1 MWFLVVL
8 FVGALVASLLL
19 TPKPKFENAR
29 ASGLNDLQ
37 YPRAQEGAP
46 VPLIL
51 GRVKMPGPNTTW
63 VGDFKAVAIKKKQK
77 TGLFSSKKVIVG
89 YTYYIGVDL
98 ALALGKC
105 TLHKIVNDKT
115 TIWEGTA
122 SADEN
127 TIPINLPNLF
137 GGPEKGGGMVGTM
150 RYYPGSQSQGKNAYL
165 ASKIGADDTPAY
177 RGFAHLVLEGLN
189 IGESNQL
196 RAMWMEMSQY
206 TNGLALGGG
215 MHIVGMDMNP
225 METLYQAF
233 TLDWGGLDVSPDLLD
248 LDSLRACAQT
258 LFNEGNGMSILV
270 STPNSGKD
278 IANEV
283 LRQVDGLMYQNP
295 VTGKMVMKLIRL
307 DYELEDLP
315 IFDETNVI
323 TIRNFT
329 SKLWEDTVNQ
339 VRVKFTDRSQDYKD
353 GTAMVQDMAN
363 INAQGRIRSITN
375 AYPAVMSNTLSV
387 DVATRDLSQSS
398 VPLLGASMELN
409 REGAALRP
417 GDPFI
422 WSWDPYGIE
431 MVVMRVKTFDLGA
444 LNDNRIVIECN
455 QDEFALD
462 QTVFTV
468 PSSPGSGVVVPNDPA
483 VASPARLVR
492 EGAYFFAASAG
503 VALSPNQTV
512 IIVSAVPPTGSEVF
526 DVWTSNDA
534 GANYGSSESNIVYTA
549 NARLSNAITASAGF
563 TTGILATVVI
573 TTPSDEI
580 ASVTVDE
587 ILEGAGLFYIGQEL
601 FAHTSVTNNG
611 DGTFTLINVRRALL
625 DTVPTAH
632 AINDRV
638 WFIEGDNVIDDAMGG
653 GDTVRVKVT
662 PQTFR
667 DQMLLADAPYDSVVL
682 NYRAQRPL
690 RPANVKFNGGVAFTQ
705 PADAAGSQ
713 TITWANRSR
722 LAVAIRSIVDS
733 TSEFEP
739 GQQTI
744 IRVRYNGGGWVATSY
759 GPGVTTATIPSPTAN
774 PGDVVDWEIYS
785 TCNGLDSY
793 SRWTFSAT
801 IGGGGTNTGGGS
813 STETGG
819 SAPPDTTPPYETPP
833 PATTQTLTSTEA
845 LAANDLVNIYNSSG
859 AKVRKANATDGTK
872 PAHGYVKAA
881 VVSGDPAIVY
891 FDGENDGVAGLTPGT
906 YFLSTTGG
914 AMQSTAPVANGNI
927 AQKVGV
933 ATASGSFVF
942 EPGEPIGLVVAP

>member
-89 YTYYIGVDL
+89 YTYYIGLDL
-98 ALALGKC
+98 ALALGRC

-127 TIPINLPNLF
+127 ILNINLPNLF
-137 GGPEKGGGMVGTM
+137 GGKEKGGGLIGTM
-150 RYYPGSQSQGKNAYL
+150 RYYPGSSTQGKNAYL
-165 ASKIGADDTPAY
+165 ASKIGEADTPAY
-177 RGFAHLVLEGLN
+177 RGFAHLVLEGMN

-196 RAMWMEMSQY
+196 RSMWMEMSQY
-206 TNGLALGGG
+206 TNGLGLGGG
-215 MHIVGMDMNP
+215 MHMVGDDMNP
-225 METLYQAF
+225 MELLYQAF

-248 LDSLRACAQT
+248 LDSLKTCAQT
-258 LFNEGNGMSILV
+258 LFNEGNGMSVCI
-270 STPNSGKD
+270 STPNGGKE
-278 IANEV
+278 IASEV

-295 VTGKMVMKLIRL
+295 VTGKMVMKLIRN

-315 IFDETNVI
+315 IFDQSNVI
-323 TIRNFT
+323 IIRNFT

-353 GTAMVQDMAN
+353 GTSMVQDMAN

-375 AYPAVMSNTLSV
+375 AYPGVMMGTLGTEL
-387 DVATRDLSQSS
+387 ATRDLSQGS
-398 VPLLGASMELN
+398 VPLLGATMELN

-422 WSWDPYGIE
+422 WSWDPYGIDL
-431 MVVMRVKTFDLGA
+431 VVMRVKSFDLGA
-444 LNDNRIVIECN
+444 LNDNRIVIDAN
-455 QDEFALD
+455 QDEFAVD
-462 QTVFTV
+462 QTVFTA
-468 PSSPGSGVVVPNDPA
+468 PGGPGSGVVVPNDPA

-503 VALSPNQTV
+503 LPLSPNDTV
-512 IIVSAVPPTGSEVF
+512 VIVSAVAPTGSEEF
-526 DVWTSNDA
+526 DVYTSTDA
-534 GANYGSSESNIVYTA
+534 GATYNPSEEGIVYTA
-549 NARLSNAITASAGF
+549 NARLSTAISATAGF
-563 TTGILATVVI
+563 TTGILGTVVI
-573 TTPSDEI
+573 TTPSEEI
-580 ASVTVDE
+580 ASVAVADIE
-587 ILEGAGLFYIGQEL
+587 AGAGLFYIGQEL
-601 FAHTSVTNNG
+601 FAHTTVVDNG
-611 DGTFTLINVRRALL
+611 DGTFNLVNVRRALL

-632 AINDRV
+632 AVNDRV
-638 WFIEGDNVIDDAMGG
+638 WFIEGDNVIDDAMP
-653 GDTVRVKVT
+653 GDATIRVKVT

-667 DQMLLADAPYDSVVL
+667 DQMNVADAPYDAVTL

-690 RPANVKFNGGVAFTQ
+690 RPGNVKFDGGVAFT
-705 PADAAGSQ
+705 PPSDGTGSH

-722 LAVAIRSIVDS
+722 LAVAIRSTVDN
-733 TSEFEP
+733 TNEYEP
-739 GQQTI
+739 GQQTV
-744 IRVRYNGGGWVATSY
+744 IRYRVNGGGWTTTTY
-759 GPGVTTATIPSPTAN
+759 GPGVTTATINTTATV
-774 PGDVVDWEIYS
+774 GQSVEWEIYS

-793 SRWTFSAT
+793 SRWAFSAT
-801 IGGGGTNTGGGS
+801 AGGGASSGGGS
-813 STETGG
+813 SEETGG
-819 SAPPDTTPPYETPP
+819 GTPPDTTPPYTDPP
-833 PATTQTLTSTEA
+833 PSTTQTLTSTEN

-881 VVSGDPAIVY
+881 TVSGDPAIVY
-891 FDGENDGVAGLTPGT
+891 FDGENDGLSGLTPGT

-914 AMQSTAPVANGNI
+914 QMSTNPPTGNGNI

>member
-63 VGDFKAVAIKKKQK
+63 VGDFKAIAIKKKQK

-89 YTYYIGVDL
+89 YTYYIGLDL
-98 ALALGKC
+98 ALALGRC

-127 TIPINLPNLF
+127 TLAINLPNLF
-137 GGPEKGGGMVGTM
+137 GGKEKGGGLIGTM
-150 RYYPGSQSQGKNAYL
+150 RYYPGSTTQGKNAYL
-165 ASKIGADDTPAY
+165 AGKIGDADTPAY
-177 RGFAHLVLEGLN
+177 RGFAHLVLEGMN

-196 RAMWMEMSQY
+196 RSMWMEMSQY
-206 TNGLALGGG
+206 TNGLALAGG
-215 MHIVGMDMNP
+215 IQQVGDDMNP

-248 LDSLRACAQT
+248 LQSLRDCAQT
-258 LFNEGNGMSILV
+258 LFDEGNGMSILV
-270 STPNSGKD
+270 SSPNSGKD

-295 VTGKMVMKLIRL
+295 VTGKMVMKLIRK

-315 IFDETNVI
+315 IFDESNVI
-323 TIRNFT
+323 VIRNFT

-339 VRVKFTDRSQDYKD
+339 VRVKFTDRAQDYKD

-363 INAQGRIRSITN
+363 INAQGRVRSITN
-375 AYPAVMSNTLSV
+375 AYPGIMANELSV

-409 REGAALRP
+409 RDGAKLRP

-431 MVVMRVKTFDLGA
+431 MVVMRVKSFDLGA

-455 QDEFALD
+455 QDEFAVD
-462 QTVFTV
+462 QTVFSV
-468 PSSPGSGVVVPNDPA
+468 PGGPGSGVVVPSDPA

-503 VALSPNQTV
+503 VPLSPNQTV

-534 GANYGSSESNIVYTA
+534 GATYGTSEEGIVYTA
-549 NARLSNAITASAGF
+549 NASLVNAITASAGF
-563 TTGILATVVI
+563 TTGILGTVVI
-573 TTPSDEI
+573 TTPSEEI

-587 ILEGAGLFYIGQEL
+587 ILEGGGLFYIGQEL
-601 FAHTSVTNNG
+601 FAHTTVTNNG
-611 DGTFTLINVRRALL
+611 DGTFTLVNVRRALL
-625 DTVPTAH
+625 DTVPSAH
-632 AINDRV
+632 AINDKV

-667 DQMLLADAPYDSVVL
+667 DQLDVASAPYDSVTL

-690 RPANVKFNGGVAFTQ
+690 RPGNVKFDGGVAFT
-705 PADAAGSQ
+705 PPSDGTGSH

-722 LAVAIRSIVDS
+722 LAVAIRSTVDA

-744 IRVRYNGGGWVATSY
+744 IRYRVNGGGWVSNSY
-759 GPGVTTATIPSPTAN
+759 GPGVTTATINTTATL
-774 PGDVVDWEIYS
+774 GQVVEWEIYS
-785 TCNGLDSY
+785 TCNGLDSF
-793 SRWTFSAT
+793 SRWAFSAT
-801 IGGGGTNTGGGS
+801 AGGGSSTGGGS
-813 STETGG
+813 SPETGG
-819 SAPPDTTPPYETPP
+819 PTPPDTTPPYSEPP
-833 PATTQTLTSTEA
+833 PATTKTITATEA
-845 LAANDLVNIYNSSG
+845 LAANDLVNVYSSSG

-891 FDGENDGVAGLTPGT
+891 FDGENDGVSGLTPGT

-914 AMQSTAPVANGNI
+914 QMVTAPPSANGNI

>member
-1 MWFLVVL
+1 MWFLAVL

-29 ASGLNDLQ
+29 AQGLNDLQ

-63 VGDFKAVAIKKKQK
+63 VGDFEAVAIKKKQK

-89 YTYYIGVDL
+89 YTYYIGLDL
-98 ALALGKC
+98 ALALGQC

-127 TIPINLPNLF
+127 TLAINLPNLF
-137 GGPEKGGGMVGTM
+137 GGKEKGGGLIGTM
-150 RYYPGSQSQGKNAYL
+150 RYYRGSQTQGKNAYL
-165 ASKIGADDTPAY
+165 ASKIGAADTPAY
-177 RGFAHLVLEGLN
+177 RGFAHLVLEKMN

-196 RAMWMEMSQY
+196 RAMWMELSQY
-206 TNGLALGGG
+206 TNGLGLGGG
-215 MHIVGMDMNP
+215 MQMVGQDMNP
-225 METLYQAF
+225 MELLYQAF

-258 LFNEGNGMSILV
+258 LYNEGNGMSVCI
-270 STPNSGKD
+270 STPNAGKE

-295 VTGKMVMKLIRL
+295 VTGKMVMKLIRN
-307 DYELEDLP
+307 DYVLEDLP
-315 IFDETNVI
+315 IFDKSNIIV
-323 TIRNFT
+323 IRNFT

-339 VRVKFTDRSQDYKD
+339 VRVKYTDRSQDYKD

-375 AYPAVMSNTLSV
+375 AYPGVMVNDLSV
-387 DVATRDLSQSS
+387 DLATRDLSQGS

-422 WSWDPYGIE
+422 WSWDPYGID
-431 MVVMRVKTFDLGA
+431 MVVMRVKSFDLGA
-444 LNDNRIVIECN
+444 LNDNRIVIEAN
-455 QDEFALD
+455 QDEFAID
-462 QTVFTV
+462 QTVFTA
-468 PSSPGSGVVVPNDPA
+468 PGGPGSGVVVPNDPA

-503 VALSPNQTV
+503 VPLSPNQTV
-512 IIVSAVPPTGSEVF
+512 IIVSAVPPAGSETF

-534 GANYGSSESNIVYTA
+534 GANYGTSEEGIVYTA
-549 NARLSNAITASAGF
+549 NASLVAAITSSAGF
-563 TTGILATVVI
+563 TTGILGTVVI
-573 TTPSDEI
+573 TDPSEEI
-580 ASVTVDE
+580 SSVTVDE
-587 ILEGAGLFYIGQEL
+587 ILEGGGLFYIGQEL
-601 FAHTSVTNNG
+601 FAHTSVVDNG
-611 DGTFTLINVRRALL
+611 DGTWNLINVRRALL

-632 AINDRV
+632 AINDKV

-667 DQMLLADAPYDSVVL
+667 DQLDVASAPYDSVVL

-690 RPANVKFNGGVAFTQ
+690 RPGNIKFDGGVSFT
-705 PADAAGSQ
+705 PPTDAVGSH

-722 LAVAIRSIVDS
+722 LAVAIRSMVDA
-733 TSEFEP
+733 TNEYEP
-739 GQQTI
+739 GQQTV
-744 IRVRYNGGGWVATSY
+744 IRHRVAAGAWTTTTY
-759 GPGVTTATIPSPTAN
+759 APGVTTATINTAATV
-774 PGDVVDWEIYS
+774 GQTVEWEIYS
-785 TCNGLDSY
+785 TRDGLDSY
-793 SRWTFSAT
+793 SRWTFAAT
-801 IGGGGTNTGGGS
+801 VGGGGTNTGGGS

-819 SAPPDTTPPYETPP
+819 TAPPDTTPPYEAPP

-891 FDGENDGVAGLTPGT
+891 FDGENDGVSGLTPGT

-914 AMQSTAPVANGNI
+914 QMVTAPPTGNGNI

>member
-1 MWFLVVL
+1 MWFLAVL

-29 ASGLNDLQ
+29 AQGLNDLQ
-37 YPRAQEGAP
+37 FPRAQEGAP

-63 VGDFKAVAIKKKQK
+63 VGDFEAVAIKKKQK

-89 YTYYIGVDL
+89 YTYYIGLDL
-98 ALALGKC
+98 CLALGKC

-127 TIPINLPNLF
+127 TLAINLPNLF
-137 GGPEKGGGMVGTM
+137 GGKEKGGGLIGTM
-150 RYYPGSQSQGKNAYL
+150 RYYPGSTTQGKNAYL
-165 ASKIGADDTPAY
+165 AGQIGDADTPAY
-177 RGFAHLVLEGLN
+177 RGFAHLVLEKMN

-196 RAMWMEMSQY
+196 RSMWMEMSQY

-215 MHIVGMDMNP
+215 MHMVGDDMNP
-225 METLYQAF
+225 MELLYQAF

-248 LDSLRACAQT
+248 LQSLRDCAQT
-258 LFNEGNGMSILV
+258 LFNEGNGMSVLV
-270 STPNSGKD
+270 SSPNGGKE
-278 IANEV
+278 IADEV

-295 VTGKMVMKLIRL
+295 VTGKMVMKLIRN
-307 DYELEDLP
+307 DYFLEDLP
-315 IFDETNVI
+315 VFDESNIIV
-323 TIRNFT
+323 IRNFT

-339 VRVKFTDRSQDYKD
+339 VRVKYTDRSQDYKD

-375 AYPAVMSNTLSV
+375 AYPGVMLGVLGANL
-387 DVATRDLSQSS
+387 ATRDLSQGS
-398 VPLLGASMELN
+398 VPLLGTSMELN

-422 WSWDPYGIE
+422 WAWDPYGIE
-431 MVVMRVKTFDLGA
+431 QVVMRVKSFDLGA

-455 QDEFALD
+455 QDEFAID
-462 QTVFTV
+462 QTVFTA
-468 PSSPGSGVVVPNDPA
+468 PGGPGSEVVVPDDPA
-483 VASPARLVR
+483 VAAPARAVR
-492 EGAYFFAASAG
+492 EGAYFFAAAANIG
-503 VALSPNQTV
+503 VSPQQT
-512 IIVSAVPPTGSEVF
+512 IINVMAEPPTGSEEY

-534 GANYGSSESNIVYTA
+534 GANYSQSESGIVYTPVGT
-549 NARLSNAITASAGF
+549 LSGAITSSAGF
-563 TTGILATVVI
+563 TTGILGTVVI
-573 TTPSDEI
+573 ASDSDEI
-580 ASVTVDE
+580 ESVTAAEV
-587 ILEGAGLFYIGQEL
+587 LQGAGMFYIGTEL
-601 FAHTSVTNNG
+601 FAHTDVTDNG

-632 AINDRV
+632 SIGDKV
-638 WFIEGDNVIDDAMGG
+638 WFLEGDNVIDDPMGAT
-653 GDTVRVKVT
+653 DTIRVKVT
-662 PQTFR
+662 PRTFR
-667 DQMLLADAPYDSVVL
+667 DQLAVEDAPYDSVTL
-682 NYRAQRPL
+682 TNRANRPL
-690 RPANVKFNGGVAFTQ
+690 RPGNVKFNGGVAFTQ
-705 PADAAGSQ
+705 PSDAAGSQ

-722 LAVAIRSIVDS
+722 LAVAVRSTVDPAN
-733 TSEFEP
+733 EFEP
-739 GQQTI
+739 GQQTV
-744 IRVRYNGGGWVATSY
+744 IRYRTNGGAWTTKLFA
-759 GPGVTTATIPSPTAN
+759 PGVTTATVTPVSSVGQT
-774 PGDVVDWEIYS
+774 VEWEIYS

-793 SRWTFSAT
+793 SRWAFAAT
-801 IGGGGTNTGGGS
+801 NGGGGTNTGGGTS
-813 STETGG
+813 DETGG
-819 SAPPDTTPPYETPP
+819 TPPPDTTPPYEPP
-833 PATTQTLTSTEA
+833 PPSTTQTLTATEN

-872 PAHGYVKAA
+872 PAHGYVKEA
-881 VVSGDPAIVY
+881 VVSGNPAIVF
-891 FDGENDGVAGLTPGT
+891 FDGENAGLSGLTAGT

-914 AMQSTAPVANGNI
+914 QMSTSPPSADGNI